1 MNAKRTAIC
10 GTVIA
15 ACIACSLFAPAPRP
29 IDWESVLAAK
39 PLLPTLGA
47 DEYHAQLDKAHQA
60 ADKAAANAADIQ
72 REVARIEAQ
81 QAAELAAQQ
90 AAAQQQAAN
99 CASVQASGN
108 AGSFQ
113 SQGVI
118 GYNGLRVTYYNP
130 DAMGT
135 SASQLGNTTMGS
147 PITYNSD
154 GIGTYNGIV
163 AVAMPSDYAYG
174 TVVDTPFGQGIVID
188 HSGGAMDVV
197 ADW

>member
-90 AAAQQQAAN
+90 AAETAQQSQQQSTTYSTR
-99 CASVQASGN
+99 SVGSLSDIIAGESGGNPN
-108 AGSFQ
+108 A
-113 SQGVI
+113 V
-118 GYNGLRVTYYNP
+118 NGQYK
-130 DAMGT
+130 
-135 SASQLGNTTMGS
+135 
-147 PITYNSD
+147 
-154 GIGTYNGIV
+154 GIGQLSESYYERYLGKSWSEV
-163 AVAMPSDYAYG
+163 AGDASAQEQAMSDYVQDRYG
-174 TVVDTPFGQGIVID
+174 SDEAAIE
-188 HSGGAMDVV
+188 H
-197 ADW
+197 WNEYHWY